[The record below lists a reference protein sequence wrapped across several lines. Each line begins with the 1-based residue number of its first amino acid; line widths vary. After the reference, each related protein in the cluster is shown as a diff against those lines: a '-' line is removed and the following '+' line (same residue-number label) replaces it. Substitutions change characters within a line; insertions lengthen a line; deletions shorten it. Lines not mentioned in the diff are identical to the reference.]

1 MRLETLHIRNLK
13 FIRDMRISNIGN
25 ALILVGRNNTGKS
38 SILKVIR
45 ALAGACAFEEED
57 FNEKGQNIEVEV
69 ALRIEE
75 EDLQLF
81 FANGL
86 VSTYRRWE
94 AWRRDF
100 DSKLPSYRDG
110 VLSFTFLAN
119 RNGKVR
125 YEDGVKKHN
134 KYIPKVFPKVYF
146 MEAQQ
151 DLWQL
156 QEEILMFR
164 EDEILNRMRR
174 DCCMFDGAKLCSR
187 CFQCVQVIYKKNV
200 QELNALELSKLLE
213 FKLYQTNLN
222 DFSRRVNDCFRK
234 NGGFAEEIRYRLQYD
249 AKRAFQIKGEVYD
262 ARENRVSEMSSLGKG
277 MRRIYMLS
285 LIEAYVEEKNHI
297 PSLILLED
305 PGTFLHPGLQKSASE
320 ILYRLSK
327 KNQVI
332 FTTHSPNMLSN
343 FNSRQIRQIYRDR
356 EFYTNVREKTDI
368 DAILNELGHTAG
380 DLLNVNFV
388 FIVEGKQD
396 KSRLPLLLEKY
407 YGELQGPDG
416 RMSRIA
422 IITTNS
428 CTNIKTYANLKY
440 MNKIYLKDQFL
451 MIRDGDGKDAGELA
465 GGLCRYYEERNREDA
480 DKLPR
485 VTRKNVLILK
495 YYSFENYFLNP
506 EIMTKIGVVESE
518 AEFYQILY
526 GKWKEYLHRLRSG
539 QRLVEVLGRDLLS
552 EADLKEHMED
562 VKIHLRGHNL
572 FDIFYG
578 PYREREQELLKR
590 YIDLAPRAEFED
602 ILKHIERFPYF
613 ENRMVEGADS

>member
-13 FIRDMRISNIGN
+13 FIRDMRLSDIGN

-45 ALAGACAFEEED
+45 ALAGACTFEEED
-57 FNEKGQNIEVEV
+57 FNEKGQNIEIEV
-69 ALRIEE
+69 ALRMEE
-75 EDLQLF
+75 EDLRLF

-100 DSKLPSYRDG
+100 GSKLPSYQNG

-119 RNGKVR
+119 RSGKVR

-134 KYIPKVFPKVYF
+134 KYIPQVFPKVYF

-151 DLWQL
+151 DLLQL

-164 EDEILNRMRR
+164 EDDILNRMRR
-174 DCCMFDGAKLCSR
+174 DCCMFDGAKQCSR
-187 CFQCVQVIYKKNV
+187 CFQCIQVIYKKNAS
-200 QELNALELSKLLE
+200 ELNALELSRLLE
-213 FKLYQTNLN
+213 YKLYQTNLN
-222 DFSRRVNDCFRK
+222 DFSRRVNACFRK

-249 AKRAFQIKGEVYD
+249 AKRAFQVKGEVYD

-305 PGTFLHPGLQKSASE
+305 PGTFLHPGLQKSAGE

-327 KNQVI
+327 KNQVV

-343 FNSRQIRQIYRDR
+343 FNSRQIRQIYRDKD
-356 EFYTNVREKTDI
+356 FYTNVREKTDI

-422 IITTNS
+422 IISTNS

-465 GGLCRYYEERNREDA
+465 RQLCRYYEERNREDA

-485 VTRKNVLILK
+485 VTPKNVLILK

-506 EIMTKIGVVESE
+506 EIMVKIGVLKSE
-518 AEFYQILY
+518 AEFYRILFA
-526 GKWKEYLHRLRSG
+526 KWKEYLHRLQSG
-539 QRLVEVLGRDLLS
+539 QRLREVLGRDFSS
-552 EADLKEHMED
+552 EADMKAHMEEI
-562 VKIHLRGHNL
+562 KIHLRGHNL
-572 FDIFYG
+572 FDLFYG
-578 PYREREQELLKR
+578 PYREREQELLKQ
-590 YIDLAPRAEFED
+590 YISLAPRQEFAD
-602 ILKHIERFPYF
+602 ILEHIERFSYF
-613 ENRMVEGADS
+613 ENRMVEGSGV

>member
-1 MRLETLHIRNLK
+1 MRLETLHIRNLR
-13 FIRDMRISNIGN
+13 FIRDMRISDIEN

-81 FANGL
+81 FTNGL

-100 DSKLPSYRDG
+100 GNKLPSYQDG
-110 VLSFTFLAN
+110 MLHFTFLAN

-134 KYIPKVFPKVYF
+134 KYIPQVFPKVYF

-151 DLWQL
+151 DLLQL

-164 EDEILNRMRR
+164 EDDILNRMRR
-174 DCCMFDGAKLCSR
+174 DCCMFDGAKQCSR
-187 CFQCVQVIYKKNV
+187 CFQCIQVIHRKSTP
-200 QELNALELSKLLE
+200 ELNALELSKLLE

-222 DFSRRVNDCFRK
+222 DFSKRVNECFRK

-305 PGTFLHPGLQKSASE
+305 PGTFLHPGLQKSAGE

-327 KNQVI
+327 KNQVV

-396 KSRLPLLLEKY
+396 KSRLPMLLERY
-407 YGELQGPDG
+407 YGELQGADG

-465 GGLCRYYEERNREDA
+465 GQLCRYYEERNREDA

-506 EIMTKIGVVESE
+506 EIMAKIGVVRSE
-518 AEFYQILY
+518 TEFYRILY
-526 GKWKEYLHRLRSG
+526 AKWKEYLHRLKSG
-539 QRLVEVLGRDLLS
+539 QRLREVLGRDFMS
-552 EADLKEHMED
+552 EEDLKEHMEE
-562 VKIHLRGHNL
+562 VKVHLRGHNL

-578 PYREREQELLKR
+578 PYREREQELLKQ
-590 YIDLAPRAEFED
+590 YIALAPRQEFAD
-602 ILKHIERFPYF
+602 ILEHIERFSYF
-613 ENRMVEGADS
+613 ENRMVEN